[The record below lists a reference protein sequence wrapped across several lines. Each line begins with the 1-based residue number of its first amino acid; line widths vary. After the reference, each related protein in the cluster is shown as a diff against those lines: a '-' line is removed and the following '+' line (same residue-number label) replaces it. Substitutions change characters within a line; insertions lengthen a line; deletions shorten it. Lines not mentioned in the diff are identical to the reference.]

1 MRKTAFIIA
10 LCGMLSLASCTQNET
25 PPSSAEETAVT
36 TEAATETPTEAET
49 EPTTK
54 AITEPEYFGQL
65 VYPDTMTDKEKNGTY
80 YRGDTIL
87 DADKAYEIGEYHLP
101 LETTARAKVKKMM
114 DNIRELKM
122 YDEQTDTNYMVNI
135 VLPPDYDE
143 NREYPVFLVTDS
155 QYWFSHLPN
164 VWKLISKGQAA
175 PVIFVTLRIDYEL
188 NSYDDK
194 ERYDR
199 FVLQQEELLDF
210 ITNDLMQ
217 LVSLNYRTDSSQSV
231 FFGHSLGGL
240 FAHYA
245 LCNSDKYEYQPF
257 AKYIIASPAMWS
269 YYYTG
274 EENFDTSG
282 IPDPYAYREDFG
294 YFDRNESMDK
304 DVFICAGAE
313 EHYNFDAPDLAT
325 IPEDAQTIYERFT
338 SHGVNAEIKLYE
350 GMMHMSY
357 VEDMLKEYLSQNF
370 PPEDSTDEQSE
381 GLVYPDTM
389 TDKEKNGTYYRGD
402 TILDADKAYEIG
414 EYHLPLDP
422 TARSRVKKM
431 MSNNREMRVYD
442 EQLDLN
448 FMANIVLPPDYD
460 ENKEYP
466 VILITD
472 SQYWIDEVADLW
484 KLIGD
489 GESSPV
495 IFATLR
501 LDYDINGY
509 TDARYDE
516 FVLNQDKT
524 LDFITNDFMQ
534 LVSLNYRTDSSQS
547 VFFGHSLGGL
557 FAHYALCNSDKYEYQ
572 PFAKYIIASPA
583 MWSYYYD
590 DSENVK
596 DDYDIEK
603 VSDPYAYRND
613 FGYFDRNKAMDKD
626 VFICAG
632 ADEHYDFD
640 DPDLPTIP
648 EDAQTVYDRLQAHG
662 VNAEIKLYEGMMH
675 MSYVEDMLKDYI
687 KKTFPM
693 GNNLQEEHK

>member
-1 MRKTAFIIA
+1 
-10 LCGMLSLASCTQNET
+10 MLSLASCTQNET

-49 EPTTK
+49 EPTTE
-54 AITEPEYFGQL
+54 AISEPEYFGQL

-114 DNIRELKM
+114 DSIREMKM

-155 QYWFSHLPN
+155 QYWFPHLPN

-175 PVIFVTLRIDYEL
+175 PVIFVTLRIDYDL
-188 NSYDDK
+188 NGYDDQL
-194 ERYDR
+194 RYDR

-294 YFDRNESMDK
+294 YFDRNTTMDK

-370 PPEDSTDEQSE
+370 PPTD
-381 GLVYPDTM
+381 
-389 TDKEKNGTYYRGD
+389 
-402 TILDADKAYEIG
+402 
-414 EYHLPLDP
+414 
-422 TARSRVKKM
+422 
-431 MSNNREMRVYD
+431 
-442 EQLDLN
+442 
-448 FMANIVLPPDYD
+448 
-460 ENKEYP
+460 
-466 VILITD
+466 
-472 SQYWIDEVADLW
+472 
-484 KLIGD
+484 
-489 GESSPV
+489 
-495 IFATLR
+495 
-501 LDYDINGY
+501 
-509 TDARYDE
+509 
-516 FVLNQDKT
+516 
-524 LDFITNDFMQ
+524 
-534 LVSLNYRTDSSQS
+534 
-547 VFFGHSLGGL
+547 
-557 FAHYALCNSDKYEYQ
+557 
-572 PFAKYIIASPA
+572 
-583 MWSYYYD
+583 
-590 DSENVK
+590 
-596 DDYDIEK
+596 
-603 VSDPYAYRND
+603 
-613 FGYFDRNKAMDKD
+613 
-626 VFICAG
+626 
-632 ADEHYDFD
+632 
-640 DPDLPTIP
+640 
-648 EDAQTVYDRLQAHG
+648 
-662 VNAEIKLYEGMMH
+662 
-675 MSYVEDMLKDYI
+675 
-687 KKTFPM
+687 
-693 GNNLQEEHK
+693 

>member
-1 MRKTAFIIA
+1 MKKIISA
-10 LCGMLSLASCTQNET
+10 LLLCGMLSFASCTQNDT
-25 PPSSAEETAVT
+25 QPSPAEEAVT
-36 TEAATETPTEAET
+36 EQTAETPTEAET
-49 EPTTK
+49 EEVTEEITK
-54 AITEPEYFGQL
+54 EITEEVTEPEYFSQL

-122 YDEQTDTNYMVNI
+122 YDEQMDTNYMVNI

-175 PVIFVTLRIDYEL
+175 PVIFVTLRIDYEI
-188 NSYDDK
+188 NGYDDGV
-194 ERYDR
+194 RYDE
-199 FVLQQEELLDF
+199 FVLQQEKLLDF

-282 IPDPYAYREDFG
+282 NPDPYAYRDDFG

-338 SHGVNAEIKLYE
+338 SHGVNADIKLYE

-357 VEDMLKEYLSQNF
+357 VEDMLKEYLRQNF
-370 PPEDSTDEQSE
+370 PPEDPTDEQSE

-389 TDKEKNGTYYRGD
+389 TNKEKANTAYRD
-402 TILDADKAYEIG
+402 FTLIYFDKAREIG
-414 EYHLPLDP
+414 DYNFTYSINTTTYEY
-422 TARSRVKKM
+422 VKEIEDYI
-431 MSNNREMRVYD
+431 RELKIYD
-442 EQLDLN
+442 EQLDTN
-448 FMANIVLPPDYD
+448 FLMHITLPPDYD
-460 ENKEYP
+460 ESKEYP
-466 VILITD
+466 VLFITD
-472 SQYWIDEVADLW
+472 SQYWFKCVPDLW
-484 KLIGD
+484 KLIND
-489 GESSPV
+489 GEAAPV
-495 IFATLR
+495 IIATLGC
-501 LDYDINGY
+501 DYDTDGY
-509 TDARYDE
+509 SDVARFE
-516 FVLNQDKT
+516 RFAVHQDKM
-524 LDFITNDFMQ
+524 LDFITNDAMQ
-534 LVSLNYRTDSSQS
+534 LISANYKTDASRS

-557 FAHYALCNSDKYEYQ
+557 FAHYALCNSDKYDYQ
-572 PFAKYIIASPA
+572 PFAEYIIASPA
-583 MWSYYYD
+583 MWSYYYTGSD
-590 DSENVK
+590 G
-596 DDYDIEK
+596 YDFSSL
-603 VSDPYAYRND
+603 SDNLAYRND
-613 FGYFDRNKAMDKD
+613 FGYFERNKTMNKN

-632 ADEHYDFD
+632 EREKYEFEA
-640 DPDLPTIP
+640 PDLPTITQ
-648 EDAQTVYDRLQAHG
+648 DAQTLYDRLSAHG
-662 VNAEIKLYEGMMH
+662 TDAELKIFEKKHH
-675 MSYVEDMLKDYI
+675 MDYVEDMLKEYLRQN
-687 KKTFPM
+687 FPPTD
-693 GNNLQEEHK
+693 